1 MNDVGFQA
9 RRQFESLGRDE
20 LTQLQLKKL
29 NAMLAEILP
38 ANKFYAEKLSGVDL
52 PLQSLDDLAELPLT
66 TKSELQRDGDFAANR
81 TYPLEKYV
89 RFHRTSGTHG
99 KPMIVVD
106 TQADWDRWTETWQY
120 VLDAAHVTDRDR
132 AFMAF
137 SFGPFI
143 GFWSANDALVARGSM
158 VIPAGGLSTL
168 ARLELLRSS
177 EATVICSTPSY
188 ALRMAEVAREND
200 INVAKSSVSRIIV
213 AGEPGGSIPSIRKRI
228 ENAWDARVVDHS
240 GASEVGPWGYADA
253 DDHGL
258 HIVET
263 DFIPEFISVESG
275 ELAAEGELSELLL
288 TTLNRFGLPVIRY
301 RTGDL
306 VRPMWRSAGNRFV
319 FLDGGVLG
327 RSDDMLV
334 IRGVNVFPS
343 AIEQIVCDFAEV
355 AEYRITASKN
365 GEMDALSVEVED
377 QLEDPHR
384 VAKELNVRLGLNVDV
399 VCVPMGSLPRFEGKG
414 KRFVDTRRP

>member
-1 MNDVGFQA
+1 MNDVDFQA
-9 RRQFESLGRDE
+9 RRQFESLERDE
-20 LTQLQLKKL
+20 LSQLQLQKL
-29 NAMLAEILP
+29 NGMLAEILP
-38 ANKFYAEKLSGVDL
+38 ANEFYAEKLAGVGL
-52 PLQSLDDLAELPLT
+52 PLQSLDDLSKLPFT
-66 TKSELQRDGDFAANR
+66 TKSELQSDGDFAANR
-81 TYPLEKYV
+81 TYPLEQYV

-106 TQADWDRWTETWQY
+106 TQEDWDRWTETWQY

-143 GFWSANDALVARGSM
+143 GFWSANDALVARGAM
-158 VIPAGGLSTL
+158 VVPAGGLSTL

-177 EATVICSTPSY
+177 EATVMCSTPSY
-188 ALRMAEVAREND
+188 ALRMAEVARENGID
-200 INVAKSSVSRIIV
+200 VARSTVSRIIV

-253 DDHGL
+253 DDQGL
-258 HIVET
+258 HIAET
-263 DFIPEFISVESG
+263 DFIPEFISVDSG
-275 ELAAEGELSELLL
+275 EPATDGELSELIL
-288 TTLNRFGLPVIRY
+288 TTLNRFGLPAIRY

-306 VRPMWRSAGNRFV
+306 VRPTWRSEGNRFV

-327 RSDDMLV
+327 RTDDMLV

-343 AIEQIVCDFAEV
+343 AIEQIICDFAEV
-355 AEYRITASKN
+355 AEYRITASKH
-365 GEMDALSVEVED
+365 GEMDALAVEVED
-377 QLEDPHR
+377 QLEDPDR

-414 KRFVDTRRP
+414 KRFVDTRRS